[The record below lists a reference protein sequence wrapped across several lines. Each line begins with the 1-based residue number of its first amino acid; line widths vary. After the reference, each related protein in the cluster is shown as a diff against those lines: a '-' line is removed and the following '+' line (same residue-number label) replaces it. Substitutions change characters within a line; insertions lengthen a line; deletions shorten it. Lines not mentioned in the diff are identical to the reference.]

1 MSETLA
7 ERLRQIT
14 ADDNDEADILF
25 EAADEIE
32 RLRAENT
39 RLREMLFKAF
49 CDGFESGK
57 HGGWVVG
64 PSGEPWRVSETRAA
78 LSEAPPAMDADTARA
93 WRESDGD
100 HRGHVEDRNDAVR
113 AAKLPFPLGAR
124 VRKKSGSQWQGRVVG
139 YYSASRTKN
148 GIAVESE
155 REIGNVQVYPAE
167 AFEIVPEDS
176 Q

>member
-1 MSETLA
+1 MSYNELQYWRTRA
-7 ERLRQIT
+7 ERLHRTLEEMNEYPMTYDARQK
-14 ADDNDEADILF
+14 L
-25 EAADEIE
+25 
-32 RLRAENT
+32 L
-39 RLREMLFKAF
+39 
-49 CDGFESGK
+49 
-57 HGGWVVG
+57 
-64 PSGEPWRVSETRAA
+64 AA
-78 LSEAPPAMDADTARA
+78 LSEAPPEMDADTARA

-100 HRGHVEDRNDAVR
+100 HRNHVEDAIRALDAVR
-113 AAKLPFPLGAR
+113 AAKLPLPLGVR

-167 AFEIVPEDS
+167 AFELVPEDS

>member
-1 MSETLA
+1 MSYNELQYWRTRT
-7 ERLRQIT
+7 ERLEAELAQAR
-14 ADDNDEADILF
+14 NDALE
-25 EAADEIE
+25 EAA
-32 RLRAENT
+32 RVAEARDLSIMSMT
-39 RLREMLFKAF
+39 
-49 CDGFESGK
+49 
-57 HGGWVVG
+57 VVDV
-64 PSGEPWRVSETRAA
+64 EARKIAA
-78 LSEAPPAMDADTARA
+78 AIRTMKTKPAMDADTARA

-113 AAKLPFPLGAR
+113 AAKLPFPLGVR

-139 YYSASRTKN
+139 YYSASRTLN

-167 AFEIVPEDS
+167 AFELVPEDN

>member
-1 MSETLA
+1 MSYNELQYWRTRT
-7 ERLRQIT
+7 ERLEAELAQAR
-14 ADDNDEADILF
+14 NDALE
-25 EAADEIE
+25 EAA
-32 RLRAENT
+32 RVAEARDLSIMSMT
-39 RLREMLFKAF
+39 
-49 CDGFESGK
+49 
-57 HGGWVVG
+57 VVDV
-64 PSGEPWRVSETRAA
+64 EARKIAA
-78 LSEAPPAMDADTARA
+78 AIRTMKTKPAMDADTARA

-139 YYSASRTKN
+139 YYSASRTQN

-167 AFEIVPEDS
+167 AFEIVSEETNEPS
-176 Q
+176 